1 MISNDSRVIA
11 GSNKVYFSLLPLGLP
26 GGDQVDGLP
35 PAASDR
41 EEVGRDI
48 PLWLVEQD
56 YGKLLL
62 ESNDRE
68 EVGRSI
74 PLCSYYQ
81 KVMTER
87 TWPRGSRGKHTFLLP
102 LPAGNT
108 GPRYLD
114 ARTTKELFGNLGQFF
129 WKSWVFLALAP
140 TFQILFESILILRRR
155 MQEDL
160 LLYSL

>member
-114 ARTTKELFGNLGQFF
+114 ARTTTDLFTKRGQFF
-129 WKSWVFLALAP
+129 LKKLSFSDISAHFLDFSQLFIDIAEAHARGFAP
-140 TFQILFESILILRRR
+140 L
-155 MQEDL
+155 
-160 LLYSL
+160 